1 MEGRRDPGMYFHTTL
16 YLIHNSD
23 VAAAGV
29 DPLEHCLQYG
39 RAEGRQAYLAVGQS
53 IVNGFGDV
61 RHRHHPFA
69 VPRRRRSAFRYSSFS
84 SGLEIVRRTGPRSN
98 FLSVRETGITCCQK
112 EAVSRAGGGFSA
124 APGKR

>member
-39 RAEGRQAYLAVGQS
+39 RAAGRQAYLAVGQS
-53 IVNGFGDV
+53 
-61 RHRHHPFA
+61 R
-69 VPRRRRSAFRYSSFS
+69 
-84 SGLEIVRRTGPRSN
+84 PRSN

-112 EAVSRAGGGFSA
+112 EAVSRIGGGFSA